1 MVDLQFVHFAVNAGN
16 SEERKAIQPD
26 DFSLLDFTIT
36 SRTSH
41 SASGFPAFPS
51 FYNTDRPLFGDPQN
65 FLHGEDEARNFNISD
80 LRGRNRRLLPAVM

>member
-36 SRTSH
+36 SQTSH
-41 SASGFPAFPS
+41 SASGFPAFS
-51 FYNTDRPLFGDPQN
+51 E
-65 FLHGEDEARNFNISD
+65 FLQHGQT
-80 LRGRNRRLLPAVM
+80 AVR